1 LLSITT
7 RFAAAATRASKRSW
21 RGALQ
26 VLLLPPLVSVVSVVV
41 LRALIAT

>member
-7 RFAAAATRASKRSW
+7 RFDPAATSASNRSR
-21 RGALQ
+21 RGARQ